1 MEYNVVW
8 LSSIFPSRFTLYSF
22 LPRMTITGVAC
33 SFLPASFTRE
43 QREDWV
49 MRWTDHLP
57 ARCVMAV
64 TPTSTHTHTC
74 SGSLLCLWSQVL
86 FSFPDL
92 LGTERMVCLAGLG
105 PTIFFFLPSLKGAIL
120 EKGNVLGKLSSKY
133 PIFVLWFLEL
143 RSSNFPSAM
152 YDHSSNSWALATPDS
167 VASLNGW
174 ETCYNYFLLKDSR
187 KSFIQHITMYW
198 TPIMC

>member
-105 PTIFFFLPSLKGAIL
+105 PTIFFFFYHPWKGQSLKRAMFL
-120 EKGNVLGKLSSKY
+120 VSS
-133 PIFVLWFLEL
+133 PQSTQFSFSDSW
-143 RSSNFPSAM
+143 NFGLLTFPQ
-152 YDHSSNSWALATPDS
+152 LCTTTLLTPG
-167 VASLNGW
+167 L
-174 ETCYNYFLLKDSR
+174 
-187 KSFIQHITMYW
+187 
-198 TPIMC
+198 

>member
-49 MRWTDHLP
+49 MRWTDPLP
-57 ARCVMAV
+57 ARCGMAV

-86 FSFPDL
+86 LSFPDL

-105 PTIFFFLPSLKGAIL
+105 PTIFVFTIL
-120 EKGNVLGKLSSKY
+120 ERGNPWKGQC
-133 PIFVLWFLEL
+133 
-143 RSSNFPSAM
+143 
-152 YDHSSNSWALATPDS
+152 SWLA
-167 VASLNGW
+167 
-174 ETCYNYFLLKDSR
+174 LLKVPNFRSLIPGT
-187 KSFIQHITMYW
+187 SVS
-198 TPIMC
+198 